1 MRQNLEDIV
10 LVIEDNPDQKKLLQ
24 LMLKE
29 EFAVMFAVNTSMA
42 LQLIERHKIK
52 VVISEALKIGES
64 IINFYEKI
72 EINYPFIQRILL
84 TDYLDAFQL
93 SEALDRG
100 RIFGYIKK
108 PIDPKRLNVVVQKAI
123 DQYNLYEDNK
133 RLVKNLK
140 TKNDELK
147 ELLNEL
153 KEEEEKFRNIYN
165 SSPDPIFIL
174 NKEGVILDH
183 NPHSNIFCP
192 HGAIYYKETDSV
204 NGGMLDQLKK
214 RKVNIIDCIIP
225 EDQNKFL
232 TFINNV
238 DENREEIIEVR
249 VISKHQENNILDF
262 ELNAYPLKYKGLKA
276 IMISF
281 RDISARKALQ
291 YKVMQTIIQT
301 EEKERRR
308 FAQELHDGI
317 GPLLST
323 TKLYLQWL
331 NKPELKM
338 DKQTIIAKM
347 EETLEETIASVR
359 EVSNNISPNTLISFG
374 LNTALNKFINR
385 IANASQIHFQYAN
398 HLSQRLPSNL
408 EISIYRLLCEC
419 INNSLKYAEAKNIKI
434 HIRDNDSIKINY
446 IDDGKGFDVIK
457 TFNESKGSGLL
468 NMKNRVE
475 TLGGSFIIES
485 TIGSGMNIEVTFKK
499 TVEQIHSII

>member
-1 MRQNLEDIV
+1 MKKDSEDIV
-10 LVIEDNPDQKKLLQ
+10 LVIEDNPDNIKLLQ
-24 LMLKE
+24 LILNKE
-29 EFAVMFAVNTSMA
+29 FSVMFAVNTSIA
-42 LQLIERHKIK
+42 LQLIEKHKIK
-52 VVISEALKIGES
+52 VILSEALKVGES
-64 IINFYEKI
+64 IINFYESI
-72 EINYPFIQRILL
+72 ELHYPFIQRILL

-133 RLVKNLK
+133 RLVNNLK

-153 KEEEEKFRNIYN
+153 REEEEKFRNIYN

-174 NKEGVILDH
+174 NKEGIILDH
-183 NPHSNIFCP
+183 NPHANIFCP
-192 HGAIYYKETDSV
+192 HGAIYNKETESG
-204 NGGMLDQLKK
+204 NSGMLDQLKK
-214 RKVNIIDCIIP
+214 RKPNLIDCIIP

-238 DENREEIIEVR
+238 AENREEIIEVR
-249 VISKHQENNILDF
+249 VNPKHQEKSNVLDF
-262 ELNAYPLKYKGLKA
+262 ELNAYPLKYKGIKA

-385 IANASQIHFQYAN
+385 IANASQIHFQYIN
-398 HLSQRLPSNL
+398 HLSQRLPSDL

-419 INNSLKYAEAKNIKI
+419 INNSLKYAEAKSIKI
-434 HIRDNDSIKINY
+434 HLRDNDSIKINY
-446 IDDGKGFDVIK
+446 IDDGKGFNVIK

-499 TVEQIHSII
+499 NS